1 MPQKTERKHCCHVNV
16 TIGLMR
22 DHPIKTEKIVL
33 YKYGDVFFPKND
45 YYNSEP
51 LPIEWLELFERK
63 ENIYSLYEEEYGQ
76 QKLDEL
82 FASTTECPPLER
94 NDNSTV
100 KSKFMDH
107 YKSKS
112 LEKTEFERSKLSM
125 KDYFSMRQKVERSI
139 AESTRGCSAEDR
151 GRRGMY
157 FDTSEAPFASA
168 LSTT

>member
-1 MPQKTERKHCCHVNV
+1 
-16 TIGLMR
+16 MR

-76 QKLDEL
+76 QKLNEL
-82 FASTTECPPLER
+82 FASTPECPPLER

-125 KDYFSMRQKVERSI
+125 
-139 AESTRGCSAEDR
+139 
-151 GRRGMY
+151 
-157 FDTSEAPFASA
+157 
-168 LSTT
+168 